1 MVCLSV
7 ILLCYRITCWWFC
20 NQRFCNKK
28 GALFVLY
35 PVYYIFCQSDKIIS
49 IILTHLHLMAVVV
62 LAVVIFLFEN
72 LREKRSVALTKSS
85 GIACFNDSRSAPVG
99 RCTRLKIAA
108 LWSNWNLGMKDT
120 IRLFSWVGEAL

>member
-1 MVCLSV
+1 M
-7 ILLCYRITCWWFC
+7 
-20 NQRFCNKK
+20 
-28 GALFVLY
+28 LY

-108 LWSNWNLGMKDT
+108 L
-120 IRLFSWVGEAL
+120 